1 MLDLMSIRQALT
13 LDEHLSIRRAAA
25 HLGLQPPAVSR
36 RLQSLEEQ
44 IDLVLFER
52 RKWDIKTTFAGRH
65 FLDRARVS
73 SPQRLIS
80 RLAPTGC

>member
-1 MLDLMSIRQALT
+1 MLDLKSIRQALT

-25 HLGLQPPAVSR
+25 HLGLQPSAVSR

-52 RKWDIKTTFAGRH
+52 RKSGIKTTFAGRH
-65 FLDRARVS
+65 FLD
-73 SPQRLIS
+73 
-80 RLAPTGC
+80 